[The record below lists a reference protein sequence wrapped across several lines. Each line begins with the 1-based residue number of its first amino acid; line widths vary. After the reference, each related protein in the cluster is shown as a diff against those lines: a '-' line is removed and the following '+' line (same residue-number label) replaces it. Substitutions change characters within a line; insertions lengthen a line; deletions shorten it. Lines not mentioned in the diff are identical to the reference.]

1 MKIVLQTRDL
11 KSGESTPKPFD
22 SEEAA
27 TAWLKDRPK
36 FTEVLGLAGHPLPP
50 EVNDR
55 LKAALRPLDAEEKLL
70 EKQLEAAME
79 EGARKRAE
87 AQRKKEA
94 DAAKKHVDEIANAG
108 PNQPMEMR
116 YTYDAGI
123 TKVDPADPR
132 EISDAARQVVT
143 EWVEERGEWV
153 RGRDQVVGDAKLT
166 VYPGDLPDGVSERI
180 KMGTFVP
187 VSAPKQGS

>member
-11 KSGESTPKPFD
+11 KSGESTPKPFE

-27 TAWLKDRPK
+27 TKWLKDRPK
-36 FTEVLGLAGHPLPP
+36 FTEVLGLAGQPLPP
-50 EVNDR
+50 ELNDR
-55 LKAALRPLDAEEKLL
+55 LKAALRTLDAEEQVL
-70 EKQLEAAME
+70 EKQMEAAME
-79 EGARKRAE
+79 EAARKRAE

-94 DAAKKHVDEIANAG
+94 DAAKKHADEMANAD

-123 TKVDPADPR
+123 TKVDPVDPR
-132 EISDAARQVVT
+132 EISEAARQAVT
-143 EWVEERGEWV
+143 EWVEERNDWV
-153 RGRDQVVGDAKLT
+153 RGRGQVVGDAKLT
-166 VYPGDLPDGVSERI
+166 VYPGQLPDGVSERI

-187 VSAPKQGS
+187 VTAPKKES